1 MNLKGKKKLSPDSC
15 LDITRFSQDVCLDLH
30 SRPVC
35 YLWENRSTSRFS
47 LAGCHCTWQRKIKK
61 DEVGRWGQERGWP
74 SRVTRTPM
82 FMLRPR
88 RSWWM
93 FAVSKTVQL
102 HLQEH
107 GGQLSVL
114 LPPGVHPAGGRKDVQ
129 RWGEPAA
136 LVCLF
141 SNVCFLVI
149 RVVAYASP
157 IKKTLLHR
165 KLHQASPLWKKE
177 KLKI

>member
-1 MNLKGKKKLSPDSC
+1 M
-15 LDITRFSQDVCLDLH
+15 CLDLH

-35 YLWENRSTSRFS
+35 DLRENRSTSHFF
-47 LAGCHCTWQRKIKK
+47 LADCHCKWQRKIKK

-74 SRVTRTPM
+74 SRVTRAPM

-107 GGQLSVL
+107 RGQLSVL
-114 LPPGVHPAGGRKDVQ
+114 LPPGIHPAGGRKDVQ
-129 RWGEPAA
+129 RWEEPAA

-157 IKKTLLHR
+157 IKTLLHR
-165 KLHQASPLWKKE
+165 KLHQASRYGRKRN
-177 KLKI
+177 LKSKSQYFTS